1 MSLGLRHTRVNDILA
16 TFGEEETITSRRPS
30 SLPGGLDSQGGAGF
44 GYFQDR
50 LKDLESAMQPQLR
63 NRAKTEDLRIELAEL
78 APDRK
83 LDGLVKEGYITE
95 DFSRLVYEK
104 FRNEE
109 EPVFLEDLQLEKTG
123 GLNAVRELDAL
134 LAQKYF
140 WFVVLIVSVIFNV
153 WYLIHLDWQIFT
165 TYFREVF
172 HTWDLPGIADR
183 LANGGGSESKS
194 DIQAELFDDP
204 MFKGSV
210 FGMISDHK
218 TRLTIVT
225 AAVMVAIWEVGWLMV
240 QVVWVVYVLYMVCC
254 EQSEYKRYNAIG
266 YFFQTLLPQASTFSA
281 VKLMARV
288 HPSLIL
294 NEYHD
299 WVTSFSERGWC
310 GHRRNTIGWIMRAVS
325 FKVVNPDI
333 SWWYRLFSIL
343 ATLNQIMGAVYIDR
357 VLQDRVFLF
366 VFGGR
371 DATYED
377 DELAYKNAYMT
388 RMVREIWVKY
398 SDSGHYFSA
407 IVLLAT
413 FDHYDLQWLMI
424 EETED
429 DDDYVLQRLGLA
441 PQRTVSAPAE
451 GLTSRPKKATSG
463 IDDTTWWNKFWT
475 MLGCHTISRVQSS
488 PELDTVHE
496 DFCTLSAGMLR
507 FQRGASTKYV
517 VPMQEFQEMNWC
529 FRRSH
534 LSLAALWTLSVGDW
548 SFAFASAPLA
558 PVTVDKPLRNGRSV
572 PTLGLQVPEE
582 GPHTTIAWATSFGY
596 RMLDIEGNE
605 SSAGQAI
612 RGSSVSRS
620 RLFLS
625 ARLPEN
631 GFQEAH
637 RGMRQSLQLLRVDYV
652 DLYMMVSP
660 TKLIETWDAMVEMRK
675 MGLAR
680 SLGVCDFELLHLET
694 LKSHGRELPEVL
706 QLKMNPFT
714 WHQHRA
720 LLDWCERHGVLIQVL
735 LRWAIQMDFQAP
747 KDEDEDVERNEDR
760 PEKAQEQATPEDRP
774 RRRSMSENLSHKASA
789 ASKITPISLK
799 LPSSDGLGPVAS
811 ERSGQEESALSE
823 TPHTNRNSVMDNQ
836 DYMSESSQPL
846 LFPVQDPAGSDLA
859 SRESTHSSTG
869 MAAIARAFQSR
880 CNALGDSW
888 NGWTEGTFPKRA
900 GYLAWADGWS
910 DSGIPMSR
918 SDSNELVDLDHLFTS
933 HEVLPG
939 PHVKGD
945 DMV

>member
-1 MSLGLRHTRVNDILA
+1 MRPPSPPRASPVRMGLLDEPEMRPRLASSLMNREALTSRTRRGSMTDRSPPRRAAFRRLTRRQKSAAKGSTSLGLRHTRVNDILA

-123 GLNAVRELDAL
+123 GLNMVRELDAL

-172 HTWDLPGIADR
+172 QTWDLPGIADR

-299 WVTSFSERGWC
+299 WVWTQKEYHRLDHAGTEGGSDVVGRACPLTQDLPCKEADHVARASQIPTALSRQLRSIPGLEVRFTIFHVLCATAAISAFSVK
-310 GHRRNTIGWIMRAVS
+310 MLAFS
-325 FKVVNPDI
+325 PDVG
-333 SWWYRLFSIL
+333 STRHYAKRQPHPVGNVDPLRWYRLFSIL

-441 PQRTVSAPAE
+441 PQRTVSAPAD

-488 PELDTVHE
+488 PDLDTVHE
-496 DFCTLSAGMLR
+496 
-507 FQRGASTKYV
+507 
-517 VPMQEFQEMNWC
+517 EFQE
-529 FRRSH
+529 SPVH
-534 LSLAALWTLSVGDW
+534 SLHS
-548 SFAFASAPLA
+548 
-558 PVTVDKPLRNGRSV
+558 
-572 PTLGLQVPEE
+572 
-582 GPHTTIAWATSFGY
+582 
-596 RMLDIEGNE
+596 
-605 SSAGQAI
+605 
-612 RGSSVSRS
+612 
-620 RLFLS
+620 
-625 ARLPEN
+625 
-631 GFQEAH
+631 
-637 RGMRQSLQLLRVDYV
+637 
-652 DLYMMVSP
+652 
-660 TKLIETWDAMVEMRK
+660 
-675 MGLAR
+675 
-680 SLGVCDFELLHLET
+680 
-694 LKSHGRELPEVL
+694 
-706 QLKMNPFT
+706 
-714 WHQHRA
+714 
-720 LLDWCERHGVLIQVL
+720 
-735 LRWAIQMDFQAP
+735 AP
-747 KDEDEDVERNEDR
+747 KDDEDVERNEDWH
-760 PEKAQEQATPEDRP
+760 EKTQQQATPEDRP

-799 LPSSDGLGPVAS
+799 LPSSDALGPVAS

-823 TPHTNRNSVMDNQ
+823 TPHTNRNSMMDNQ
-836 DYMSESSQPL
+836 DCISESSQPL

-918 SDSNELVDLDHLFTS
+918 SDTNELVDLDHLFTS

-939 PHVKGD
+939 PRVNGD

>member
-1 MSLGLRHTRVNDILA
+1 LDEPEMRPRLASSLMNREALTTRTRRGSMTDRSPPRRAAFRRLTRRNSQFGAPGTMSLGLRHTRVNDILA

-310 GHRRNTIGWIMRAVS
+310 GHRRNTIGWIMLTMSFTIFHVLCATAAISAFSVKMLAVS

-496 DFCTLSAGMLR
+496 
-507 FQRGASTKYV
+507 
-517 VPMQEFQEMNWC
+517 EFQE
-529 FRRSH
+529 SPVH
-534 LSLAALWTLSVGDW
+534 SLHS
-548 SFAFASAPLA
+548 
-558 PVTVDKPLRNGRSV
+558 
-572 PTLGLQVPEE
+572 
-582 GPHTTIAWATSFGY
+582 
-596 RMLDIEGNE
+596 
-605 SSAGQAI
+605 
-612 RGSSVSRS
+612 
-620 RLFLS
+620 
-625 ARLPEN
+625 
-631 GFQEAH
+631 
-637 RGMRQSLQLLRVDYV
+637 
-652 DLYMMVSP
+652 
-660 TKLIETWDAMVEMRK
+660 
-675 MGLAR
+675 
-680 SLGVCDFELLHLET
+680 
-694 LKSHGRELPEVL
+694 
-706 QLKMNPFT
+706 
-714 WHQHRA
+714 
-720 LLDWCERHGVLIQVL
+720 
-735 LRWAIQMDFQAP
+735 AP

-760 PEKAQEQATPEDRP
+760 HEKAQEQATPEDRP

-823 TPHTNRNSVMDNQ
+823 TPRTNRNSVMDNQ

-918 SDSNELVDLDHLFTS
+918 SDTNELVDLDHLFTS

-939 PHVKGD
+939 PHVNGD